1 MSALQHGEQL
11 KGGDESL
18 SVDDMTTCSR
28 QTTRKSGLADDEE
41 EEDSLAECCEENYVI
56 TIKVDQDKSTAPVE
70 PPPPPPQPQPDTE
83 NVTASPTDEKLYYK
97 PIETFTPEEFFKEE
111 PKPTENGDSAPQQ
124 RGNNQL
130 SDLKAKFEPQESSGK
145 SGKTSPPQHDQVI
158 GKLPKSKVE
167 LYDNSNEKKQMN
179 GSNNKQSSKQTGV
192 IFSFKIKFFVFVL

>member
-56 TIKVDQDKSTAPVE
+56 TIKVDQEKSTAAVE
-70 PPPPPPQPQPDTE
+70 PPPPPPQPQPASE

-111 PKPTENGDSAPQQ
+111 AKPTENGDSAPQQ

-130 SDLKAKFEPQESSGK
+130 SDLKAKFEPQESK
-145 SGKTSPPQHDQVI
+145 SGKVSPPQHDQVI

-167 LYDNSNEKKQMN
+167 LYDSNEKKQMN
-179 GSNNKQSSKQTGV
+179 GSNTKQSSSSKQTGV
-192 IFSFKIKFFVFVL
+192 IFSFEMIFFVFVL